1 MNSVLQ
7 QLYAISE
14 FRSAILEC
22 NLPQMKSLVD
32 DGNTESNDQ
41 STHTRGRDE
50 NKTSVTKNQ
59 EITRL
64 FVVTQRESQ
73 HDVFYQTQ
81 RAFHD
86 LNDGT
91 GRAFVNPVGFVR
103 AFLARYPAFK
113 RNPQNCAHEFL
124 YLILDQVARHMEAV
138 PAESFTN
145 QPANCIGGVIETV
158 KTCSVCQLQTTI
170 SKVPFKGLEVHVR
183 LKETGLPCNTIER
196 FIQEFMKPETLDN
209 NSNVECSNCQK
220 HTKTT
225 LTKTMSKLQQVAF

>member
-1 MNSVLQ
+1 M
-7 QLYAISE
+7 
-14 FRSAILEC
+14 
-22 NLPQMKSLVD
+22 
-32 DGNTESNDQ
+32 
-41 STHTRGRDE
+41 
-50 NKTSVTKNQ
+50 TKNQ

-64 FVVTQRESQ
+64 FVATQRESQ
-73 HDVFYQTQ
+73 YDVFYQTQ
-81 RAFHD
+81 RTFHD

-145 QPANCIGGVIETV
+145 QPVDCIGGVIEKV

-170 SKVPFKGLEVHVR
+170 SKVPFQGLEVNVR

-196 FIQEFMKPETLDN
+196 CIHEFMKPEMLHN
-209 NSNVECSNCQK
+209 NSNVECSNCQQR
-220 HTKTT
+220 TKTT
-225 LTKTMSKLQQVAF
+225 LTHSVSKLQQVAF